1 MELPRQGNELKN
13 RFSNKKVTLH
23 PPMIIDNLI
32 NDRHAT
38 NPENYPSTTHLP
50 NQIKDTQS

>member
-1 MELPRQGNELKN
+1 MGLPRQGNELKN